1 MLSASGPGHGASDHG
16 ASDHGASDHGG
27 SGHGASGHGSGLAA
41 VFAPRR
47 VALVGASD
55 RPGSVGRLLWD
66 NLADFPGEVLPVC
79 PAATVGGETAYAD
92 LRDVPGQVDL
102 AVIATPAATV
112 PGIIGAAADKGVRA
126 AVVLSAGFAETGD
139 VGAKLQADAVA
150 AARAGGV
157 RLVGPNCFGVQNADL
172 PLNASIAAGTPRG
185 GGGVTIVTQSGSY
198 GMAVHAL
205 GQDEGLRVAKV
216 FAAGNKA
223 DITDAELLGY
233 LREDPETRVICLLLE
248 SITDARRFFTEARQ
262 TTPHKPVIAV
272 VGGRT
277 GAGQRAAVSH
287 TAALGTDDAIR
298 DAALRQAGVVRVRTG
313 LQALDG
319 ARALASQPI
328 PRGRRVAVVT
338 NSGGTGVELT
348 DLLADE
354 GLTIPELSGRLQD
367 ELRTLLPQYGSARN
381 PVDMTPAWRLF
392 TTVYPAAI
400 EMLARSGEVDAV
412 VPVLLQRSASP
423 EVAAAVRD
431 AVGRLRA
438 DEVPVPV
445 YVCWVAP
452 RDADQHADLLRDA
465 GVPCFAWPERTA
477 RAAGTAVRCGERM
490 ERGGPGAGPAVEPD
504 VPGAGA
510 PVRGDVPGAGAPVRD
525 DVPGAGAR
533 ADHRPPERLAVI
545 RRSPRPA
552 PRGELPAHGLV
563 DAQVARELLVSA
575 GIPVITTVR
584 CRSAET
590 AVAAAG
596 RVGYPVVAKVD
607 HPELTHKSDVGGVR
621 LGLDDEAAVRAAVAD
636 LLGLA
641 EGAGVLLQRQHEGF
655 ELLVGG
661 LRDPEFGPVVMAG
674 LGGVLVEAWRD
685 VQMAVAPVGE
695 ADAVAL
701 LRSLRGAAIF
711 NGLRGSPPVD
721 LAPVADVIVRISDL
735 MVGNP
740 NIAELD
746 LNPVLAGVT
755 GCVAVDWR
763 VVTG

>member
-1 MLSASGPGHGASDHG
+1 MLSASGPSHGASDHG
-16 ASDHGASDHGG
+16 ASDQGASDY
-27 SGHGASGHGSGLAA
+27 GASGHGSGLAA
-41 VFAPRR
+41 VFEPRR

-55 RPGSVGRLLWD
+55 RPGSMGRLLWD
-66 NLADFPGEVLPVC
+66 NLAGFPGEVLPVC
-79 PAATVGGETAYAD
+79 PAATVCGKTAYAD
-92 LRDVPGQVDL
+92 LRDIPGDVDL

-112 PGIIGAAADKGVRA
+112 PGIIAAAADKGVRA

-139 VGAKLQADAVA
+139 EGAKLQADAVA
-150 AARAGGV
+150 VARAGGV

-233 LREDPETRVICLLLE
+233 LRQDPDTRVICLLLE
-248 SITDARRFFTEARQ
+248 SITGARRFFTEARQ
-262 TTPHKPVIAV
+262 TTPHKPVVAV

-277 GAGQRAAVSH
+277 GDGQRAAVSH

-319 ARALASQPI
+319 ALALASQPI
-328 PRGRRVAVVT
+328 PRGPRVAVVT

-367 ELRTLLPQYGSARN
+367 ELRALLPQYGSARN

-412 VPVLLQRSASP
+412 VPVLLQRSASA
-423 EVAAAVRD
+423 EVASAVRD

-438 DEVPVPV
+438 EGVPVPV

-452 RDADQHADLLRDA
+452 RDADRHADLLRDA

-477 RAAGTAVRCGERM
+477 RAVGTAVRCGERM
-490 ERGGPGAGPAVEPD
+490 GQSMPGAGPAVKRD
-504 VPGAGA
+504 VPGAGASVKGDVPGARA
-510 PVRGDVPGAGAPVRD
+510 PVRGDVPGAG
-525 DVPGAGAR
+525 GR
-533 ADHRPPERLAVI
+533 ADRRPPERFAVI
-545 RRSPRPA
+545 RASPRPA
-552 PRGELPAHGLV
+552 PRRELPAHGLV
-563 DAQVARELLVSA
+563 DAQAARELLVSA
-575 GIPVITTVR
+575 GIPVIATVR

-590 AVAAAG
+590 TVAAAG
-596 RVGYPVVAKVD
+596 RLGYPVVAKVD

-621 LGLDDEAAVRAAVAD
+621 LGLDDESAVRTAVAD

-641 EGAGVLLQRQHEGF
+641 EGAGVLLQRQHEGV

-685 VQMAVAPVGE
+685 IQMAVAPVGE
-695 ADAVAL
+695 AEAVAL
-701 LRSLRGAAIF
+701 LRSLRGAAVF
-711 NGLRGSPPVD
+711 GGLRGTPPVD
-721 LAPVADVIVRISDL
+721 LGPVADVIVRISDL

-740 NIAELD
+740 GIAELD
-746 LNPVLAGVT
+746 LNPVLAGAT

-763 VVTG
+763 VVMG

>member
-1 MLSASGPGHGASDHG
+1 MLSASGPGRG

-79 PAATVGGETAYAD
+79 PAATVGGRAAYAD

-233 LREDPETRVICLLLE
+233 LRQDPDTRVICLLLE
-248 SITDARRFFTEARQ
+248 SVTDARRFITEARQ

-445 YVCWVAP
+445 YVCWVAS

-477 RAAGTAVRCGERM
+477 RAAGTAVRCGEPM
-490 ERGGPGAGPAVEPD
+490 EQGGPGAGPAVEPD

-510 PVRGDVPGAGAPVRD
+510 PVRG